1 MVILTTNPSVAGA
14 GVWPG
19 SSALRLGSNYKSAT
33 APKRPTTGF
42 FSALQGFIQESARD
56 TLSESMVQFK
66 LDWTRTGAG
75 CSMKW
80 PNTGQRPGPRATVAR
95 PVNLKTVTVDGV
107 TVTVPVTTG
116 IGRDGHES
124 PHSLGDFQTCRQSLS
139 AKIYYYGY
147 AVACQ
152 ATTPSQG
159 YGRSK
164 ET

>member
-1 MVILTTNPSVAGA
+1 VSG
-14 GVWPG
+14 PG
-19 SSALRLGSNYKSAT
+19 HLRRDSDQITSLPLR
-33 APKRPTTGF
+33 PKTGF

-80 PNTGQRPGPRATVAR
+80 PNTGQRPGPRATVAW

-107 TVTVPVTTG
+107 TVTVPVT

-124 PHSLGDFQTCRQSLS
+124 PHSLGDFQTCRQ
-139 AKIYYYGY
+139 
-147 AVACQ
+147 CQ
-152 ATTPSQG
+152 DLLL
-159 YGRSK
+159 R
-164 ET
+164 